1 MAVEGVSVDNELH
14 SAIGQM
20 ILTGFRGL
28 SLPDSDPLADDLTE
42 GRVGNVVLFDFDVA
56 RKSPVY
62 NIESPRQVRELTA
75 SLQHLAR
82 SPLLIAI
89 DQEGGKVSR
98 LKEERGFPATLSARA
113 LGALDDT
120 TTTALYA
127 DATARCLADV
137 GINLN
142 LSPVVDLDLNPDN
155 PIIGRME
162 RSYGANPD
170 RVVAHAAEVITAHH
184 RQGILCTLKHF
195 PGQGSAAKDTHWE
208 FVDATAAWREIELEP
223 YRRIIEAG
231 LCDAIMTSHVYN
243 ARIDPDYPAT
253 LSKRTVTGILRDR
266 LGFDG
271 VVISDDL
278 QMRAISRQYGL
289 EIAVEK
295 AIDAGVDILS
305 FANNI
310 DEEPLRI
317 GRVFG
322 IVLDLLERRKL
333 RESRLEESVARIRR
347 LKDRAATPR

>member
-1 MAVEGVSVDNELH
+1 MH
-14 SAIGQM
+14 TTIGQM

-28 SLPDSDPLADDLTE
+28 SLADSDRLAADLSE

-56 RKSPVY
+56 RKAPIY
-62 NIESPRQVRELTA
+62 NIESPAQVRKLTA
-75 SLQHLAR
+75 SLQHVAR

-89 DQEGGKVSR
+89 DQEGGRVNR

-113 LGALDDT
+113 LGELDDKP
-120 TTTALYA
+120 TTAMYA
-127 DATARCLADV
+127 DGIARSLADV

-142 LSPVVDLDLNPDN
+142 LAPVVDLDLNPDN

-162 RSYGANPD
+162 RSFGADPE
-170 RVVAHAAEVITAHH
+170 RVVAHAVEVIAAHH

-195 PGQGSAAKDTHWE
+195 PGQGSAAKDTHRE

-231 LCDAIMTSHVYN
+231 LCDAIMTSHIYN
-243 ARIDPDYPAT
+243 ARLDPEYPAT

-289 EIAVEK
+289 EFAVEK

-310 DEEPLRI
+310 DEEPLRME
-317 GRVFG
+317 RVTG
-322 IVLDLLERRKL
+322 IVLDLLKRRKL
-333 RESRLEESVARIRR
+333 RESRLEESVARVRR
-347 LKDRAATPR
+347 LKDRAAMPP

>member
-1 MAVEGVSVDNELH
+1 MAGKGVCVNDDLH
-14 SAIGQM
+14 RAIGQM

-28 SLPDSDPLADDLTE
+28 SLPDNDPLAADLRE
-42 GRVGNVVLFDFDVA
+42 GRVGSLVLFDFDVA
-56 RKSPVY
+56 RKAPIY

-75 SLQHLAR
+75 TLQRLAR
-82 SPLLIAI
+82 LPLLIAI
-89 DQEGGKVSR
+89 DQEGGRVNR

-113 LGALDDT
+113 LGELDSR

-127 DATARCLADV
+127 DATARCLSDV

-162 RSYGANPD
+162 RSYGADPGK
-170 RVVAHAAEVITAHH
+170 VVAHAVEVITAHH

-208 FVDATAAWREIELEP
+208 FVDATAAWRDIELDP
-223 YRRIIEAG
+223 YRQIIEAG
-231 LCDAIMTSHVYN
+231 LCDAIMTSHIYN
-243 ARIDPDYPAT
+243 ARIDPEYPAT

-278 QMRAISRQYGL
+278 QMRAISRQFGL

-310 DEEPLRI
+310 DDAPLRM
-317 GRVFG
+317 GQVTG
-322 IVLDLLERRKL
+322 IILDLLKQRKL
-333 RESRLEESVARIRR
+333 RETRLEESVARIRR
-347 LKDRAATPR
+347 LKDRAAKP